1 MCFVTEYA
9 NYIKYDPNI
18 FKGFNEHTKWSFSL
32 LFPRYY
38 YISKRHKE
46 KIELVVDLTSSK
58 KKLLIFHINSHIL
71 TFILSNLF
79 ILII

>member
-18 FKGFNEHTKWSFSL
+18 FKGFKEHTKWSFSL

-38 YISKRHKE
+38 YISKSHKE
-46 KIELVVDLTSSK
+46 RIELVVDLSSSK
-58 KKLLIFHINSHIL
+58 KNSLSSIL
-71 TFILSNLF
+71 THIFLHLYCQIYLF
-79 ILII
+79 